1 MANLPSTYRKEKQ
14 MPDRRSI
21 AEQWR
26 DIEERRTAK
35 FLADK
40 KARQEQWEKKA
51 YPYRDFSKKPG
62 RYGLHE
68 SPTSKTEKVL
78 RDATELL
85 ESVGYLVSA
94 LEDGNLLVVDPT
106 YDPTLVSVDGS
117 VQSVPHEADVTESYT
132 GPEWR
137 RVRIKRGEEHPR
149 YKGSKNDCLT

>member
-1 MANLPSTYRKEKQ
+1 
-14 MPDRRSI
+14 MPNRRST

-62 RYGLHE
+62 RYGLH
-68 SPTSKTEKVL
+68 
-78 RDATELL
+78 DATELL